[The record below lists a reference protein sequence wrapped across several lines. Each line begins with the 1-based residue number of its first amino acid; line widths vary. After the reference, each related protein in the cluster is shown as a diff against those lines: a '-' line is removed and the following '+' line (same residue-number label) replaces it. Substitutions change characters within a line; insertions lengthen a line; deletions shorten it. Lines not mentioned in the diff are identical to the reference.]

1 MFIELNE
8 LLQSGWLKIFFS
20 WSGSDLHSGRIGDSL
35 CNEPLNFQ
43 KVQKDKNQNLI
54 RMTPI
59 SGWNI
64 LDE

>member
-43 KVQKDKNQNLI
+43 KYKKI
-54 RMTPI
+54 KI
-59 SGWNI
+59 KISSGWHQYQ
-64 LDE
+64 DEIS